1 MVLEIF
7 NIQQIIVSFS
17 ISRQFS
23 SYLKIYRGIVLRKG
37 DCFYMIVSWPWSQEK
52 LIVNQVVIIKE
63 N

>member
-1 MVLEIF
+1 M
-7 NIQQIIVSFS
+7 IVSFS
-17 ISRQFS
+17 ISRQFRR
-23 SYLKIYRGIVLRKG
+23 YLQIYRGIVLHKG